1 MRIRLLTFV
10 AFLGLLLPGTFVHAA
25 PTTVDDTAMQK
36 TLTTLVSAINRGDVT
51 MAVSLVSEDSPELQ
65 SEIREAFGA
74 GSYTY
79 ALDCAPW
86 DSRRD
91 EIADGAVSV
100 SCTYSLDAEKA
111 AGSVTWSMS
120 GLSTNFVFM
129 QNDAGEW
136 KIVDAAFARQMM
148 PSATFAAMGTI
159 VSAMLGLCLLVG
171 AFWLWMFV
179 DCLRRDFKDKTLWV
193 ILLIFVGPLAA
204 LLYFFIVKRAGK
216 AVKVK

>member
-10 AFLGLLLPGTFVHAA
+10 AFLGLLFPGTFVHAA
-25 PTTVDDTAMQK
+25 PTAADDTAMQK
-36 TLTTLVSAINRGDVT
+36 VLTTLVSAINRGDVT

-65 SEIREAFGA
+65 NEIREAFGA

-86 DSRRD
+86 ENHRD
-91 EIADGAVSV
+91 EIADGSVSV
-100 SCTYSLDAEKA
+100 SCTYSFAAEKA

-136 KIVDAAFARQMM
+136 RLVDAEFARQML

-159 VSAMLGLCLLVG
+159 VSVMLGVCLLIG
-171 AFWLWMFV
+171 AFWLWMFI
-179 DCLRRDFKDKTLWV
+179 DCLRRDFKDKVLWV
-193 ILLIFVGPLAA
+193 VLMLFIGPLASV
-204 LLYFFIVKRAGK
+204 LYLFLVKRK
-216 AVKVK
+216 STKKV